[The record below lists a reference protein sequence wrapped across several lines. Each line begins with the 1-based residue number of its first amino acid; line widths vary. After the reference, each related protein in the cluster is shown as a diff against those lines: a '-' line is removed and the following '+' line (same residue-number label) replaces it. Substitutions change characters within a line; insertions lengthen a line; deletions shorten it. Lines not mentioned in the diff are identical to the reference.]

1 MATGRPFEKGKSG
14 NPAGRKK
21 GVPNKING
29 KTKEVFQMLVE
40 GYHDQMKKDLAEL
53 EPKDRLKIL
62 LEMAQYFLPR
72 MSTAS
77 VEAKVENTAEI
88 DLYAQLEAMSKIG
101 IAPEIG
107 KEQEFLASNEASG
120 LLGRDSNGYSMQ
132 E

>member
-53 EPKDRLKIL
+53 EPRDRLKIL
-62 LEMAQYFLPR
+62 LEMSQYFLPR

-77 VEAKVENTAEI
+77 VDASIENNIKTDFYDRLKALNDGYEGTQGAIEANKTTA
-88 DLYAQLEAMSKIG
+88 
-101 IAPEIG
+101 
-107 KEQEFLASNEASG
+107 
-120 LLGRDSNGYSMQ
+120 LLGSDSAYAMQ

>member
-40 GYHDQMKKDLAEL
+40 GYHEQMKKDLAEL
-53 EPKDRLKIL
+53 EPRDRLKIL
-62 LEMAQYFLPR
+62 LEMSQYFLPR

-77 VEAKVENTAEI
+77 VEAKVENDTKVS
-88 DLYAQLEAMSKIG
+88 LYAQLEAMSKVG
-101 IAPEIG
+101 AAPTIG
-107 KEQEFLASNEASG
+107 KEKEFVEASKVSG
-120 LLGRDSNGYSMQ
+120 LLEDEGLGYSLQ
-132 E
+132 D